1 MIFCSIGGDKEV
13 TDQASSLGKAFYL
26 KKFSFVNMKSSPA
39 ACTARLPPL
48 EPQTAVDSRI
58 EPSEEDIMLF

>member
-1 MIFCSIGGDKEV
+1 MIFCWIGGDKEV